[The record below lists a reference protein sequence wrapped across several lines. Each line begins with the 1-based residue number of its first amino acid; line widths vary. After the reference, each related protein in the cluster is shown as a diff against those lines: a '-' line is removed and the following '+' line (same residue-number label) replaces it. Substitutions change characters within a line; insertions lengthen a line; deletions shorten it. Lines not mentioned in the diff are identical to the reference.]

1 MGYNESNH
9 IRSNV
14 TVTKYSLYIDR
25 IFLDIKQGDFI
36 LIQQH
41 FISDV
46 FFLNLFICLF
56 TLFETLWYLDVG

>member
-56 TLFETLWYLDVG
+56 TLFETL